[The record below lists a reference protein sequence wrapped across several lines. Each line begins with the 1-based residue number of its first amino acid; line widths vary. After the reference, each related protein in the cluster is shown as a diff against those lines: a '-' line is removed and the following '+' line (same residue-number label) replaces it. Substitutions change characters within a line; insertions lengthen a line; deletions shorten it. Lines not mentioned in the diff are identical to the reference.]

1 VKEPQNFLTKV
12 QPQIM
17 AVVFFYGVNR
27 LSRFPW
33 NEVEGHFSHG
43 DEPPVTLAQLYSE
56 LARVHPR

>member
-1 VKEPQNFLTKV
+1 
-12 QPQIM
+12 M